1 MSHSSRRSA
10 IGRRALLGSGLALP
24 ALALAACSGTDDAS
38 ESAGGG
44 SEASDGGG
52 AFPLS
57 VEHALGTAEIPA
69 EPTSIACVN
78 WGNHEVPLAL
88 GVVPVGMAAANFGDD
103 DGDGV
108 LPWVS
113 DRLEELGAE
122 TPVLFDETDGID
134 FEAVANTEPDLILAT
149 YSGLTQEDYDTLSEI
164 APTIAYPE
172 VAWGTPWREM
182 IEYSA
187 KGMGMQSKGEKLIAD
202 LEKEISDA
210 VEKHSGV
217 TGKSAMFLTHVDTS
231 DLSVVNFYT
240 AHDTRPM
247 FFEDLGMSTPKSIAE
262 VSAKTDEFSGSVS
275 AEKADVFDDVDI
287 IVTYGDEK
295 LVKTLQGDPVLS
307 QIPAVKNDAIVA
319 LPSDDPFGTAANP
332 TPLSISYVL
341 DRYLDELEQA
351 AGK

>member
-1 MSHSSRRSA
+1 MSHSMRRRS
-10 IGRRALLGSGLALP
+10 LLGSGLALS
-24 ALALAACSGTDDAS
+24 ALTLAACSGSGDSSDDA
-38 ESAGGG
+38 AGGSG
-44 SEASDGGG
+44 SSDGGSSDG
-52 AFPLS
+52 EASFPLT
-57 VEHALGTAEIPA
+57 VKHALGSTEIP
-69 EPTSIACVN
+69 EKPTNIACVN

-108 LPWVS
+108 LPWVA
-113 DRLEELGAE
+113 DKLKELGAD
-122 TPVLFDETDGID
+122 TPTLFDEDDGID
-134 FEAVANTEPDLILAT
+134 FEAVSNTEPDVILAA
-149 YSGLTQEDYDTLSEI
+149 YSGLTQEDYDTLTEI

-182 IEYSA
+182 IEYDA
-187 KGMGMQSKGEKLIAD
+187 KGMGMEAEGTKLIAD

-210 VEKHSGV
+210 VAKHPAV
-217 TGKSAMFLTHVDTS
+217 KGKSAMFLTHVDTS

-247 FFEDLGMSTPKSIAE
+247 FFEDLGMKTPKSIAE
-262 VSAKTDEFSGSVS
+262 QSGKSDEFAGKIS
-275 AEKADVFDDVDI
+275 AEKSDVFDDVDV

-319 LPSDDPFGTAANP
+319 LANDPMGTAANP
-332 TPLSISYVL
+332 TPLSISFVL
-341 DRYLDELEQA
+341 EDYLTKLEEA